1 MTKGILP
8 KGIIKNYNVIIKGE
22 LLWPTNWFW
31 CRRYKEIR
39 TLTAGWGED
48 YATGCLL
55 DYDYIK
61 NLYRL
66 IAVSLSRQKQLDV
79 NPKAIQQ
86 IQFVGQLKKLDI
98 NSNVT
103 DAGDA
108 QSVSVLTILKKL
120 KKRG

>member
-1 MTKGILP
+1 M
-8 KGIIKNYNVIIKGE
+8 
-22 LLWPTNWFW
+22 
-31 CRRYKEIR
+31 
-39 TLTAGWGED
+39 
-48 YATGCLL
+48 

-66 IAVSLSRQKQLDV
+66 ITVSLSRQKQLDV

-86 IQFVGQLKKLDI
+86 IQFFGQLKKLDI